1 MVTDD
6 GIVEEEDSES
16 FRLYGSGRHW
26 LSSRSFVRAIE
37 QLP

>member
-16 FRLYGSGRHW
+16 SRLYGSGRHW